1 MSAYNHVMVAVDLS
15 VEAKQVVDKAA
26 RLVGSDGQLSI
37 VHVLQPLDSIYLG
50 ESYGATAAQFQKIQ
64 DDMMVQAKETLKEL
78 AVEYG
83 CTEEHQYLLVG
94 NPAKEIHKLADDHA
108 ADVVVTGSHG
118 RHGLSLLLGSTANAV
133 LHGAGCDV
141 LAVRIKE

>member
-1 MSAYNHVMVAVDLS
+1 MSAYNHVIVAVDLS
-15 VEAKQVVDKAA
+15 AEAKQVTDRAA
-26 RLVGSDGQLSI
+26 KLVAPDGRFCM

-64 DDMMVQAKETLKEL
+64 DDMMVQAKQTLKEL
-78 AVEYG
+78 AAEYG
-83 CTEEHQYLLVG
+83 CTEENQYLLVG
-94 NPAKEIHKLADDHA
+94 NPAKEIHKLADDQS
-108 ADVVVTGSHG
+108 ADVVVIGSNG
-118 RHGLSLLLGSTANAV
+118 RHGLSLLLGSTANSV